1 MSLPFYN
8 VDTEK
13 EEQELDALIALLDG
27 VETRA
32 EQSAK
37 TRKRV
42 PLKRRLERKAA

>member
-1 MSLPFYN
+1 MSLPFYD
-8 VDTEK
+8 VSTEK

-32 EQSAK
+32 ESTQ